1 MGDDDHI
8 LVKKCIQ
15 GQSGA
20 FDRLY
25 DRYARKV
32 FSLLRRLTANDAE
45 AEDLT
50 QETFIAAFRSLG
62 SWRQDGRFGSWLYGI
77 ASHIYA
83 NRNRRRGTKEAEPL
97 DEQVFARDDTDPLT
111 WMARYETT
119 KTIEEAVATLP
130 ALCLEAFVL
139 VKMEGM
145 SYREAAERLQVP
157 VGTVQSR
164 LWRATQEL
172 KRVLLAGDPSMG
184 QSHSNRMGNPTRKN
198 AEDIHFRVDGSARSR
213 RIGRRPA
220 QIENPEPQLPIKIG
234 IVFSEEVTGNVIES
248 NHYTGLLM
256 SAIQNEAFKS
266 GIDISVNV
274 MAGDDYLKLAREK
287 KVEGLLINAPGWNR
301 DNMLRDLDVN
311 GIPLVVL
318 GGTVAYG
325 DACCVDSDNRAAA
338 QDAIQYMAK
347 LGHRKFGIIA
357 APFTTSNWL
366 DRWLGFQDGV
376 HSTGLELDPLNVVS
390 GVGLTREIT
399 DTDRAVLQRM
409 MRPKSRPSA
418 ILATDYHFALKVM
431 RIAQEEKIVIPD
443 ELSVIGFDD
452 PSSAA
457 LLHPSLTTLRQPLEL
472 MGRRALNLL
481 VDIIR
486 NGRPASAIREIHPL
500 DMIIRES
507 CAAPLG
513 SCITHSVNRPN
524 RSDQMNRFG

>member
-1 MGDDDHI
+1 
-8 LVKKCIQ
+8 
-15 GQSGA
+15 
-20 FDRLY
+20 
-25 DRYARKV
+25 
-32 FSLLRRLTANDAE
+32 
-45 AEDLT
+45 
-50 QETFIAAFRSLG
+50 
-62 SWRQDGRFGSWLYGI
+62 
-77 ASHIYA
+77 
-83 NRNRRRGTKEAEPL
+83 
-97 DEQVFARDDTDPLT
+97 
-111 WMARYETT
+111 
-119 KTIEEAVATLP
+119 
-130 ALCLEAFVL
+130 
-139 VKMEGM
+139 
-145 SYREAAERLQVP
+145 
-157 VGTVQSR
+157 
-164 LWRATQEL
+164 
-172 KRVLLAGDPSMG
+172 
-184 QSHSNRMGNPTRKN
+184 
-198 AEDIHFRVDGSARSR
+198 
-213 RIGRRPA
+213 
-220 QIENPEPQLPIKIG
+220 
-234 IVFSEEVTGNVIES
+234 
-248 NHYTGLLM
+248 
-256 SAIQNEAFKS
+256 
-266 GIDISVNV
+266 
-274 MAGDDYLKLAREK
+274 
-287 KVEGLLINAPGWNR
+287 
-301 DNMLRDLDVN
+301 
-311 GIPLVVL
+311 
-318 GGTVAYG
+318 
-325 DACCVDSDNRAAA
+325 
-338 QDAIQYMAK
+338 MAK